1 MKEPRDLLACQVS
14 PFFVDGSLS
23 PGQHMLE
30 RVDYMRNRWADSD
43 TVSREEFNCLRD
55 QVHAMADVL
64 SSLITEPNV
73 LRYMMG
79 VGAKVRISVDH
90 GFDEAP

>member
-1 MKEPRDLLACQVS
+1 MKEPRELRPYEVS

-23 PGQHMLE
+23 PGQYMLQQL
-30 RVDYMRNRWADSD
+30 DYLRARGADSD

-64 SSLITEPNV
+64 SSLITDPNV

-79 VGAKVRISVDH
+79 VGAKVRVNVDH